1 MTTAVPAAPHELEE
15 MLGDPDQIKDLL
27 ADPKKFKDA
36 ISGYVAAVKA
46 KDTSLDVQLKELM
59 QAEMAKFLK
68 DNALPGETPVLR
80 PNLAPA
86 VGNKGQRHNPNAPGA
101 ALDAV
106 YNAEFGSAGEFFR
119 AVYRDEAGGGSAKVR
134 DQVQKLRNA
143 SQMGS
148 AVPGDGGFLVPEVLR
163 AQLLRLSLET
173 AVVRSRAMVI
183 PMDSLRVPFPAID
196 STTNSGSNF
205 GGVTC
210 YWTSEGSTL
219 TASIP
224 QFGRIVLDA
233 KKFTAYT
240 AIPNELVQDSVIS
253 VDPLVNEIFPTAM
266 GFQEDYAYI
275 NGAGAE
281 QPAGVLNANAMITQA
296 KETSQVASTIV
307 WENVVKMYSRML
319 PQSIGSAVWLCSP
332 DTLPQLYTM
341 GLAVGTGGGP
351 IFMGFGD
358 GPNAPSMSLLGRP
371 LIVTEKVPALGSQG
385 QLAFLDFSKYLIGD
399 RMAMSAARSTD
410 YLFGQDMI
418 AYRIIQR
425 LDGRPW
431 VQSAITPANG
441 SSNTLSPY
449 VQLAA

>member
-1 MTTAVPAAPHELEE
+1 
-15 MLGDPDQIKDLL
+15 
-27 ADPKKFKDA
+27 
-36 ISGYVAAVKA
+36 
-46 KDTSLDVQLKELM
+46 
-59 QAEMAKFLK
+59 
-68 DNALPGETPVLR
+68 
-80 PNLAPA
+80 
-86 VGNKGQRHNPNAPGA
+86 
-101 ALDAV
+101 
-106 YNAEFGSAGEFFR
+106 
-119 AVYRDEAGGGSAKVR
+119 
-134 DQVQKLRNA
+134 
-143 SQMGS
+143 
-148 AVPGDGGFLVPEVLR
+148 
-163 AQLLRLSLET
+163 
-173 AVVRSRAMVI
+173 
-183 PMDSLRVPFPAID
+183 
-196 STTNSGSNF
+196 
-205 GGVTC
+205 
-210 YWTSEGSTL
+210 
-219 TASIP
+219 
-224 QFGRIVLDA
+224 
-233 KKFTAYT
+233 
-240 AIPNELVQDSVIS
+240 
-253 VDPLVNEIFPTAM
+253 
-266 GFQEDYAYI
+266 
-275 NGAGAE
+275 
-281 QPAGVLNANAMITQA
+281 
-296 KETSQVASTIV
+296 V